1 MKPNKSVEMLDED
14 VLVKAIATFGPRC
27 QMDVLIEEMSELAKE
42 IIKARRSVWPDVESQ
57 PITEG
62 ILQEFVDVTICL
74 DQLMIMLIAC
84 HENNRDVFDRVY
96 AYHRTPKMNR
106 LLMRIRKFE
115 ADQMNRRKE

>member
-42 IIKARRSVWPDVESQ
+42 IIKARRSVWPDVEKQ
-57 PITEG
+57 PITDR
-62 ILQEFVDVTICL
+62 ILKEFVDVTICL
-74 DQLMIMLIAC
+74 DQLYMMLVAC

-96 AYHRTPKMNR
+96 SYHRNGKMNR
-106 LLMRIRKFE
+106 LLMKIREFE
-115 ADQMNRRKE
+115 ATQTNRRKE

>member
-74 DQLMIMLIAC
+74 DQLYMMLVAC

-106 LLMRIRKFE
+106 LLMRIREFE